1 MGGICKNVL
10 LNTRS
15 DFFIDLNVARP
26 DGQLMTETN
35 IMDVVMNVKHVSRL
49 VKVIGVMIAIIQ
61 SGW

>member
-10 LNTRS
+10 VNTRS

-26 DGQLMTETN
+26 DGQLVTETN
-35 IMDVVMNVKHVSRL
+35 IMDVIINVRHVSRL

-61 SGW
+61 SS